1 MPRPNPMLVPEK
13 RRKVYLAVKKDGLT
27 GKQAAF
33 IREYVTN
40 GNNGTKAAIAA
51 GYSVKSARQ
60 MAAENMSK
68 PYIVQEKDRLMSKL
82 ADECGC
88 TKELVFNKLKEIA
101 STLDYETKGAVVL
114 KALELIGKHHGLFT
128 DKAEISVKSHE
139 DWLDDMKDE

>member
-13 RRKVYLAVKKDGLT
+13 RKKPRIVVRKEGLT
-27 GKQAAF
+27 GKQQAF
-33 IREYVTN
+33 IREYLTN
-40 GNNGTKAAIAA
+40 GYNGTKAAIAA
-51 GYSVKSARQ
+51 GYSKRSAKEIAVENLTKPLIVK
-60 MAAENMSK
+60 
-68 PYIVQEKDRLMSKL
+68 EKDRLMSKI

-88 TKELVFNKLKEIA
+88 TKELVFNKLKEA
-101 STLDYETKGAVVL
+101 TTLDMDSKGSIVL